1 MENREDGGRR
11 TERMKEEDE
20 DRMKEED
27 GGVQGWRG
35 GGQGW
40 VMEKVDYDVRVE
52 DGDGGRRGGQG

>member
-35 GGQGW
+35 G
-40 VMEKVDYDVRVE
+40 
-52 DGDGGRRGGQG
+52 